1 MHARLVSSQLDVF
14 WQTLLTPMAQV
25 KSLASFYQQLSY
37 CMAQYVEKVGPKP
50 VLLVLLVDLD
60 GRVKMR
66 QCRTPVWPM
75 ISSPPC
81 SATGQSVAEIL
92 GEVAASLEFQIKSIR
107 LPFPISSLFGHL
119 LNLYHGLRCP
129 SHQSRFSSST
139 NLRTKYDNYIN
150 WETFFLSFMK
160 LCSTCLVALQKKPDD
175 APWMCV
181 EPLLQETLELTQPP
195 EFHRMQEWRFVN
207 ETILKCMEGMEGMNG
222 MNPGKYGKKSVKE
235 A

>member
-1 MHARLVSSQLDVF
+1 MPFYACMQGWFLLNLMF
-14 WQTLLTPMAQV
+14 LQTLLTPMAQV

-50 VLLVLLVDLD
+50 MLLVLLIGWKGDNVEN
-60 GRVKMR
+60 G
-66 QCRTPVWPM
+66 RTPVWPM

-81 SATGQSVAEIL
+81 SATGQSAAEIL

-107 LPFPISSLFGHL
+107 LPFPICSLFGHL

-150 WETFFLSFMK
+150 
-160 LCSTCLVALQKKPDD
+160 
-175 APWMCV
+175 
-181 EPLLQETLELTQPP
+181 
-195 EFHRMQEWRFVN
+195 
-207 ETILKCMEGMEGMNG
+207 
-222 MNPGKYGKKSVKE
+222 
-235 A
+235 